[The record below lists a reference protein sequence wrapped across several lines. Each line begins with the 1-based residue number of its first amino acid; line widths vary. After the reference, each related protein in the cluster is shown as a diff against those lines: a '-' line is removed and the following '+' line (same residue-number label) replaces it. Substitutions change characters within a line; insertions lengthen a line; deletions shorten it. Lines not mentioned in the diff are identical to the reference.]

1 MVEMTLTEHWQ
12 PKPGVLL
19 EFTTTAASQAATE
32 TTAPSD
38 VPATYLQESHIRRWS
53 ARRQTDDP
61 LASEL
66 SFCFSVARPL
76 DADALRRTYIAFL
89 QRHETLRSWFRI
101 DESDGGFAL
110 TRYLLDPAA
119 VDLETHT
126 LATFTDS
133 GELRDTLVAKFKA
146 NANPTRWPAIVCCA
160 IDHGADGFTVVYSAD
175 HAFTDGMSVLTSTYE
190 FHALYTAFSTGQEP
204 VLPPVGSYVE
214 FARNERAGVAAQP
227 PELAQLA
234 GLLAEK
240 AHGVRPLPIE
250 LGLAPGEV
258 ADSFGTKV
266 DMLDAAEIDAFAT
279 ACKNAGGSFSAGLYA
294 AVALAELEFAGRT
307 SYLGMNVVGT
317 RSEPQY
323 QLAQGWFINLM
334 PIAFDLEG
342 AHRFTELIGRAGV
355 ALDWTKPLANVPIH
369 AALDRAA
376 ALTGAPLPV
385 TTDWPWVSYLD
396 MRAVSGPALEAA
408 MPGVSEINGLGSRS
422 KIGQTSPIWFNREVE
437 RLHVTMMYPDTP
449 VAHKSAADYLGQ
461 IRTTLRAI
469 AATGDYAVTA
479 PALARS

>member
-1 MVEMTLTEHWQ
+1 MVEMTLTEDWQ
-12 PKPGVLL
+12 PKPGVLV
-19 EFTTTAASQAATE
+19 EFTTTAASKAATE

-38 VPATYLQESHIRRWS
+38 IPATYLQESHIRRWS

-66 SFCFSVARPL
+66 SFCFTVARPF
-76 DADALRRTYIAFL
+76 DPEALRRTYIAFL

-101 DESDGGFAL
+101 DETDGRFAL

-126 LATFTDS
+126 VATFTDS
-133 GELRDTLVAKFKA
+133 GDLRDALVAKFKA

-175 HAFTDGMSVLTSTYE
+175 HAFTDGMSVLTSLLE
-190 FHALYTAFSTGQEP
+190 FHALYAAFSTGQEP
-204 VLPPVGSYVE
+204 ALPPVGSYVE
-214 FARNERAGVAAQP
+214 FAKAERAAVAAQP
-227 PELAQLA
+227 AELARLA
-234 GLLAEK
+234 ELLAEN
-240 AHGVRPLPIE
+240 AQRVRPLPIE
-250 LGLAPGEV
+250 LGLAPGEL

-266 DMLDAAEIDAFAT
+266 DMLDAAEIDAFAD
-279 ACKNAGGSFSAGLYA
+279 ACKAAGGSFSAGLYA

-317 RSEPQY
+317 RSAPQY
-323 QLAQGWFINLM
+323 QLAQGWFINLI

-342 AHRFTELIGRAGV
+342 AHRFTEVIGRAGV
-355 ALDWTKPLANVPIH
+355 ALDWAKPLSNVPIH
-369 AALDRAA
+369 AALERAA
-376 ALTGAPLPV
+376 QLTGAPLPV

-396 MRAVSGPALEAA
+396 MRAMSGAALENAL
-408 MPGVSEINGLGSRS
+408 PGISEIHGLGSRS
-422 KIGQTSPIWFNREVE
+422 RIGQTSPIWFNRELE
-437 RLHVTMMYPDTP
+437 RLHVTMMYPDTAI
-449 VAHKSAADYLGQ
+449 AHKSAADYLGQ

-469 AATGDYAVTA
+469 AHTGDFAATG
-479 PALARS
+479 PALVRP